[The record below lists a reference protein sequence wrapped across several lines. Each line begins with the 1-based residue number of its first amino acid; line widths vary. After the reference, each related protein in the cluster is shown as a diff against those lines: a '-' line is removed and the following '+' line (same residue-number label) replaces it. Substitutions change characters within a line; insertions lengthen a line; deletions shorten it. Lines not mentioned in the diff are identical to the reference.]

1 MPEYGINDDF
11 DIEEAALSC
20 NTFTDS
26 DGKITLDQFWKKMC
40 NFVKLKELS
49 EKATKDLLSS
59 LLHGHAFEIY
69 NDNKE
74 KDLESITQVLIDR
87 FGEITTISDHVR
99 ALENLTRAPKEKLA
113 SVMARCALLLDKT
126 KYLTEAKHRDSRYE
140 IEMKNKLFKVC
151 SHKAKMALEKE
162 RTYALRAGYSLPYAN
177 LFNLALDAEREEHH
191 ESPYQY

>member
-1 MPEYGINDDF
+1 M
-11 DIEEAALSC
+11 
-20 NTFTDS
+20 
-26 DGKITLDQFWKKMC
+26 
-40 NFVKLKELS
+40 
-49 EKATKDLLSS
+49 
-59 LLHGHAFEIY
+59 LHGHAFEIY

-151 SHKAKMALEKE
+151 SHKAKMALEK
-162 RTYALRAGYSLPYAN
+162 
-177 LFNLALDAEREEHH
+177 
-191 ESPYQY
+191 